1 MIALLL
7 RTVILGDAHYPR
19 MPARGFSLSIEVLL
33 KMTNR
38 MSKKKTTSLPMLI
51 IGRMSMYMAK
61 LTPL

>member
-38 MSKKKTTSLPMLI
+38 MSKKTTTSLPRLI
-51 IGRMSMYMAK
+51 MGRTSTNLAK
-61 LTPL
+61 CSHL